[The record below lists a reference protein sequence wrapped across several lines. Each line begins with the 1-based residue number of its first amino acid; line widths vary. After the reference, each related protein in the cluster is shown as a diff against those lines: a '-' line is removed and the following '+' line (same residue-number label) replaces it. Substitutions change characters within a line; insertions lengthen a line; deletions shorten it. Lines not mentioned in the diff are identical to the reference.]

1 MTKPISQTIGNAIHI
16 YDNEA
21 KFDDLLQ
28 GRVAG
33 VSIRGYSSSDKQK
46 YATPKIEFEKI
57 KVTATVSV
65 KFVLR

>member
-33 VSIRGYSSSDKQK
+33 VSIRGYGSLDKQK
-46 YATPKIEFEKI
+46 YQAPKIEFEKI
-57 KVTATVSV
+57 KVTATVSA
-65 KFVLR
+65 KFILR